1 MLNSMN
7 MKLTI
12 SAAIIVVVAVTLVV
26 TGLTKPETD
35 DSHGMLIDF
44 GYWDVTWKEMTFE
57 DGMNGYDALDT
68 VCGMLGYK
76 VQYNSDGTVLAID
89 GKMALKDMPWSL
101 YKLDDKNKWAVV
113 EDPKEFEVS
122 DENILCW
129 ARAGSAEDVVTPT
142 DSTGHLY
149 FGYASEGKSKRTGNL
164 LKVVSLAPSI
174 TETIC
179 ELGGLDNIAGTDVYS
194 DYPKE
199 IVERKQ
205 SGLIAETGGYMDPS
219 YELIVKVNP
228 DLVFLDGSVGQQVTI
243 ADKLRKSG
251 ISCCV
256 LFDSVDINALYSNI
270 WVTAC
275 ALGWPDHATAEIQ
288 NEKRVIDD
296 VAGIAGV
303 TNMRT
308 FITLSTDPSP
318 WTAGNQTYIND
329 IILTDGGVNVFDDF
343 PSWFMVSKEQIYA
356 KQPSVIII
364 MTAEKVTDEA
374 GYQAMLDG
382 MDSLWKQTPAFQDG
396 NVYVFSGQA
405 DDVLSRPGPRLSEAA
420 ELIAKAL
427 NPTAFHDLDVSDV
440 LPKFVHDD
448 YRNYLK
454 YQGDES

>member
-1 MLNSMN
+1 

-12 SAAIIVVVAVTLVV
+12 SAAIIVVVAITLVV
-26 TGLTKPETD
+26 TGLTKPDTD

-76 VQYNSDGTVLAID
+76 VQYNSDGTVQAID
-89 GKMALKDMPWSL
+89 GKMALKDMPWLL
-101 YKLDDKNKWAVV
+101 YKLDSSNKWAVV

-129 ARAGSAEDVVTPT
+129 ARAASAEDVVTPT
-142 DSTGHLY
+142 DTTGHLY

-164 LKVVSLAPSI
+164 LRVVSLAPSI

-179 ELGGLDNIAGTDVYS
+179 ELGGLENIAGTDVYS

-205 SGLIAETGGYMDPS
+205 GGLIAETGGYMDPS

-256 LFDSVDINALYSNI
+256 LFDSTDINALYSNI

-275 ALGWPDHATAEIQ
+275 ALGWPDHATTEIQ

-356 KQPSVIII
+356 KQPSVMIV
-364 MTAEKVTDEA
+364 MTTEKVKDEA

-382 MDSLWKQTPAFQDG
+382 MDSLWKQTPAYQKG
-396 NVYVFSGQA
+396 NVYVFSGEA
-405 DDVLSRPGPRLSEAA
+405 NDVLSRPGPRLSEAA

-427 NPTAFHDLDVSDV
+427 NPTAFHDLDVKDV